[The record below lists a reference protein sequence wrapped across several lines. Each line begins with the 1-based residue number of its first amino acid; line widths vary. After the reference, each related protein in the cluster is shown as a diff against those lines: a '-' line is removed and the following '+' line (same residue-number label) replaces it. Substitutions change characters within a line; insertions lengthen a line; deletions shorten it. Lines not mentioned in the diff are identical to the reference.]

1 MNEKYYFA
9 NAANGGKRNIMKKRV
24 MKKGALAGS
33 MLLAAS
39 LLSGCAPKEVP
50 AVYGP
55 PEYFDPSETPLYTED
70 NLPAPV
76 YGPPEDFELD
86 FDPSLNDVTGVYGP
100 PPFPYDSVEIKPA
113 EETEETPAPEE
124 TEAQP

>member
-1 MNEKYYFA
+1 
-9 NAANGGKRNIMKKRV
+9 MKKRV
-24 MKKGALAGS
+24 MKKGALTCS
-33 MLLAAS
+33 MLLAS
-39 LLSGCAPKEVP
+39 SILSGCV

-55 PEYFDPSETPLYTED
+55 PPDREPPETPVHTED

-100 PPFPYDSVEIKPA
+100 PPFPYDSIEIKPA
-113 EETEETPAPEE
+113 EKTEETPAPME